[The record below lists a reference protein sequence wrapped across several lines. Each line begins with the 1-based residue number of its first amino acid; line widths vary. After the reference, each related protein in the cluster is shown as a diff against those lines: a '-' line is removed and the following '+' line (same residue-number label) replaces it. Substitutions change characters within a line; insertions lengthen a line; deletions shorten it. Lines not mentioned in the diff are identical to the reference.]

1 MKLTERVIG
10 NRVVYAG
17 HYLST
22 VQRTVV
28 LPDGRQAVRD
38 IVHPPDAVAIVPID
52 DDGRIYLVRQY
63 RVAIRRAIYEIPAG
77 IIDHGEAALTTARR
91 ECEEEIGLRPRR
103 LTTLCTFYS
112 AVGFSTGSIQLFLA
126 QGLAP
131 GRAGHHDS
139 TEFLEVHAIPFE
151 RAHRWV
157 LTNKIMDAKSII
169 GILWA
174 QQRLALRQPGDRRR
188 HVETCRQ

>member
-22 VQRTVV
+22 EQRTVV
-28 LPDGRQAVRD
+28 LPDGRRAVRD
-38 IVHPPDAVAIVPID
+38 IVRPPDAVAIVPIG

-63 RVAIRRAIYEIPAG
+63 RIAIRRAIYEIPAG
-77 IIDHGEAALTTARR
+77 IIDHGESPLTTARR

-131 GRAGHHDS
+131 GRGDLRDS

-151 RAHRWV
+151 QAHRWV
-157 LTNKIMDAKSII
+157 LTNKLVDAKSII

-174 QQRLALRQPGDRRR
+174 RQRLALPRPGRRR
-188 HVETCRQ
+188 KSL